1 MTRGPHAAKVS
12 YECGPTQNC
21 KCAENEELFFCDLKN
36 KQKPVNC
43 MNVIDCKIA
52 YLGVEMVGH
61 ICFVVLTS

>member
-1 MTRGPHAAKVS
+1 MQPRLVMNVVQHRIVNVLKMRS
-12 YECGPTQNC
+12 F
-21 KCAENEELFFCDLKN
+21 FFCDLKN

-43 MNVIDCKIA
+43 MNVIDYKIA